1 MTKYLPRIIDSILKE
16 ALEANG
22 AVLIEGPKWC
32 GKTFSAKQI
41 AKSVLMMQNPDYSAS
56 YINTAKTKPS
66 LLLEG
71 DKPRLLDE
79 WQMAP
84 VLWDAV
90 RYSIDETGSDG
101 LYILTGSSL
110 PKVGITMHT
119 GTGRISR
126 ILMRPMSLFESQES
140 NGSVSLAKLFAQT
153 EDPSGVSKL
162 SLENVA
168 FLTCRGGWPKSIN
181 LSEKVALKQVYDYT
195 DALINTDASKVD
207 DVHRDPTKVRLLF
220 RSLARNLS
228 TDAGIS
234 TITNDIKS
242 DGGTLSDETVRE
254 YLTALRKIF
263 IVDDLSAWSPKLR
276 SKSVI
281 RSTQKHHF
289 VDPSIGIA
297 SLRVSPQD
305 LMDDLNTFGFFFESL
320 CIRDLRIYS
329 QYLDGDV
336 FYYRDST
343 GLECDAIIH
352 LRNGKWG
359 AIEVKLGEGLV
370 DDAARNLIKLKN
382 KIDTNLMK
390 SPSFLMVLTATQYA
404 YKREDGVIVVPLGCL
419 KY

>member
-1 MTKYLPRIIDSILKE
+1 MTKYLSRIIDTLLKE
-16 ALEANG
+16 GLETNG
-22 AVLIEGPKWC
+22 GLLIEGPKWC
-32 GKTFSAKQI
+32 GKTYSAKQI
-41 AKSVLMMQNPDYSAS
+41 AKSVLMMQDPDYSSTYMNA
-56 YINTAKTKPS
+56 AKTKPS

-71 DKPRLLDE
+71 EKPRLLDE

-90 RYSIDETGSDG
+90 RYSIDETGNSG

-110 PKVGITMHT
+110 PKEGITMHT

-126 ILMRPMSLFESQES
+126 VLMRPMSLFESLES
-140 NGSVSLAKLFAQT
+140 NGHISLEKLFT
-153 EDPSGVSKL
+153 NSEDQSGISDL
-162 SLENVA
+162 SLEKIAYV
-168 FLTCRGGWPKSIN
+168 TCRGGWPRSIGQ
-181 LSEKVALKQVYDYT
+181 SEKVALKQVYDYT

-207 DVHRDPTKVRLLF
+207 DIHRDPAKVRLLF
-220 RSLARNLS
+220 RSLARNIATEAS
-228 TDAGIS
+228 IS
-234 TITNDIKS
+234 TITHDIKL
-242 DGGTLSDETVRE
+242 DGGTLADETIRD

-263 IVDDLSAWSPKLR
+263 IVEDLLAWSPKLR
-276 SKSVI
+276 SKSVL
-281 RSTQKHHF
+281 RSTPRHHF

-297 SLRVSPQD
+297 SLRISPQD
-305 LMDDLNTFGFFFESL
+305 LLDDLNTFGYFFESL

-336 FYYRDST
+336 FYYRDNS

-359 AIEVKLGEGLV
+359 AVEIKLGEGMI

-382 KIDTNLMK
+382 KVDLNEMK
-390 SPSFLMVLTATQYA
+390 SPSFLMVLTGTKYS
-404 YKREDGVIVVPLGCL
+404 YRREDGVIVVPLGCL

>member
-1 MTKYLPRIIDSILKE
+1 
-16 ALEANG
+16 
-22 AVLIEGPKWC
+22 
-32 GKTFSAKQI
+32 
-41 AKSVLMMQNPDYSAS
+41 
-56 YINTAKTKPS
+56 
-66 LLLEG
+66 
-71 DKPRLLDE
+71 
-79 WQMAP
+79 
-84 VLWDAV
+84 
-90 RYSIDETGSDG
+90 
-101 LYILTGSSL
+101 
-110 PKVGITMHT
+110 
-119 GTGRISR
+119 
-126 ILMRPMSLFESQES
+126 
-140 NGSVSLAKLFAQT
+140 LFAQT

>member
-1 MTKYLPRIIDSILKE
+1 MTKYLPRIIDSILKV

>member
-1 MTKYLPRIIDSILKE
+1 MTKYLPRIIDSILKV

-110 PKVGITMHT
+110 PKDGITMHT

-329 QYLDGDV
+329 QSLDGDV

-382 KIDTNLMK
+382 KIDTNLLK

>member
-110 PKVGITMHT
+110 PKDGITMHT